1 MKLKAKGDA
10 LKKAM
15 DKLKPKKQQLGTV
28 LIIDDEQANVDGL
41 ARFLENDYRV
51 LSTTD
56 PREAVK
62 IGQAETIDVILSDQR
77 MPGLL
82 GTEVLKH
89 QRIQSRT
96 MFG

>member
-1 MKLKAKGDA
+1 MKLKAKSGA

-15 DKLKPKKQQLGTV
+15 DKLKPKTKKLGTV

-56 PREAVK
+56 PHEAVR
-62 IGQAETIDVILSDQR
+62 IGQEETIDEFPD
-77 MPGLL
+77 LL
-82 GTEVLKH
+82 ECNGKFDENGNLPDSYNLIKYYL
-89 QRIQSRT
+89 
-96 MFG
+96 